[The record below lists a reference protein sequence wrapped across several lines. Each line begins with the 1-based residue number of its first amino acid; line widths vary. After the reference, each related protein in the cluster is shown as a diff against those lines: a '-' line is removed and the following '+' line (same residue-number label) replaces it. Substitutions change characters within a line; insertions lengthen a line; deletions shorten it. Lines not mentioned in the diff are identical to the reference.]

1 MFHDSL
7 FTEMWKKGNFGSL
20 FGEECHQVKRA
31 RRESQGGEKVAGVRE
46 SEVQW
51 KVVNGSWVKLKPTLA
66 IQWETDLR
74 GSRREAVSGN
84 LSREEADMR
93 RAVESAS
100 PFVRGD
106 RQAIV

>member
-1 MFHDSL
+1 M
-7 FTEMWKKGNFGSL
+7 KVNYGSL
-20 FGEECHQVKRA
+20 FGDDCHQVKRA
-31 RRESQGGEKVAGVRE
+31 RRETQEGEKVARGVRE

-84 LSREEADMR
+84 LSREEAERR
-93 RAVESAS
+93 RALESAS
-100 PFVRGD
+100 SFVRGD
-106 RQAIV
+106 R